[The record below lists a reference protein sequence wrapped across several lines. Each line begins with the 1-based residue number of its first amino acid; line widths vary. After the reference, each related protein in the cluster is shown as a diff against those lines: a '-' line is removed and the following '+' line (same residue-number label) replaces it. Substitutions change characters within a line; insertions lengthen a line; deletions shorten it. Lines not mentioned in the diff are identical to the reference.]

1 MRSFPSADPVFVV
14 SPMGGTCVQE
24 AEHEFTP
31 ALHEGKKGSNTEL
44 LARAPRRCRELMAN
58 EPSLKGGMFSGLR
71 ALVAIKEAKKNA
83 LVTRVLVGGGA
94 EVENCKGTPSA
105 SQRRKATAMIVELGT
120 QELHAESFSGRIFT
134 ADDIS
139 LILTGERTLP

>member
-1 MRSFPSADPVFVV
+1 MSLCGSGFCRFAD
-14 SPMGGTCVQE
+14 GTCVQE
-24 AEHEFTP
+24 AEHEFRP
-31 ALHEGKKGSNTEL
+31 ALHEGEKSSKTEA

-58 EPSLKGGMFSGLR
+58 EPLKGGMFSGLR

-83 LVTRVLVGGGA
+83 LVTRVLVAGGA

-134 ADDIS
+134 ADDVS
-139 LILTGERTLP
+139 LILTGEETLP